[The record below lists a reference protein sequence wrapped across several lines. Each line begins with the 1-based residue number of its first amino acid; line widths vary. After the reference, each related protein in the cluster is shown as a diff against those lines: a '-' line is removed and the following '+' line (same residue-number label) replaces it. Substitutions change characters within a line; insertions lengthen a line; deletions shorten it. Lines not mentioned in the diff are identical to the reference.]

1 MLARVRTHCNRR
13 VFAVLRGDAR
23 SPWRAGTSQRLGGEL
38 QMGTKHRT
46 SGVLSGPLTGSLLH
60 SLNVNL
66 GALEKSEKARNL
78 IFVCRALSAKASLP
92 AVAPRR
98 SAFQWPDRA
107 LAHGVPGGRL
117 RRWSPTRACHAASSG
132 TSSCDSGANACVT
145 CRRLRAAAPTS
156 SWRSRTVTSMA
167 RLGCAPQ
174 LRAASASSRA
184 LSRRCRCSPLLR
196 CVEKRRQ

>member
-1 MLARVRTHCNRR
+1 MTIISVFFVIALVVSTRRGSFAFGAQRGMLARVRTQCNRC

-23 SPWRAGTSQRLGGEL
+23 SPWRAGTSQRLGDEL
-38 QMGTKHRT
+38 QMGTKHGT

-98 SAFQWPDRA
+98 SALQWPDRA

-117 RRWSPTRACHAASSG
+117 RRWSPTLGVGKVARGMQCLLQ
-132 TSSCDSGANACVT
+132 SCAIV
-145 CRRLRAAAPTS
+145 
-156 SWRSRTVTSMA
+156 
-167 RLGCAPQ
+167 
-174 LRAASASSRA
+174 
-184 LSRRCRCSPLLR
+184 
-196 CVEKRRQ
+196 